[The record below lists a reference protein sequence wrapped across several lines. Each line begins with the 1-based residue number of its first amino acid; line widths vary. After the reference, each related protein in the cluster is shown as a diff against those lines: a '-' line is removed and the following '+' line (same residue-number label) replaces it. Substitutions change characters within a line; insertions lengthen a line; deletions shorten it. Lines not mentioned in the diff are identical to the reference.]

1 MSREGK
7 LFSHFS
13 TTLGRKSINPPAFPN
28 STVVAL
34 HFALVFTILTLGKAI
49 VSDNYL
55 LQNNFS
61 LRFASVGSQEKDEK
75 SKISDECVVAP

>member
-13 TTLGRKSINPPAFPN
+13 TTLGRKSINPPAFPDT
-28 STVVAL
+28 TVVAL
-34 HFALVFTILTLGKAI
+34 HFAPVFTILTLGKAMA
-49 VSDNYL
+49 SDNY
-55 LQNNFS
+55 S

-75 SKISDECVVAP
+75 SKISDEFL